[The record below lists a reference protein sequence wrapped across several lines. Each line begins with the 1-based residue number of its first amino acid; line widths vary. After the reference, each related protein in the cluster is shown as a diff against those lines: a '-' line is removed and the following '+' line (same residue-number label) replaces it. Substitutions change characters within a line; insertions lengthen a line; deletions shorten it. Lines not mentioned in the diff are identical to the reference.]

1 MFKSNTQHHM
11 EEREKLFSGKGSV
24 SMKITGRRLAI
35 TSALRH
41 HIESRFER
49 LMRYEVKL
57 SHLEVILAVSKL
69 QHRAEVVCTM
79 QGRRVQAKAST
90 LEMYSTIDQ
99 LVDRLGAQIRKHKER
114 QTNHKEPA
122 KRSVRNILRQA
133 IPRVKGEIEVVHPV
147 REVLTL
153 EDAKR
158 RLDTLPGSLV
168 VFTAVSS
175 GKLQILQRLDHD
187 RVVLI
192 DP

>member
-1 MFKSNTQHHM
+1 
-11 EEREKLFSGKGSV
+11 
-24 SMKITGRRLAI
+24 MKITGRRLAI

-99 LVDRLGAQIRKHKER
+99 LVDRLGSQIRKHKER

-133 IPRVKGEIEVVHPV
+133 IPRVKGEIEVVHPL